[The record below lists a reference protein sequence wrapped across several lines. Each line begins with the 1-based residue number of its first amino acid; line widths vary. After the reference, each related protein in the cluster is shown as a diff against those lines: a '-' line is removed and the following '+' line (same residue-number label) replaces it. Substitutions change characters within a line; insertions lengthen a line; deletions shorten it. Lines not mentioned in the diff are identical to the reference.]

1 MALPKDTADKPLS
14 ADGKTAHHELK
25 AQLDLLDSKLDDI
38 AQDLQ
43 RQDADRLL
51 ANRRFLESRF
61 GLRDKTEVA

>member
-1 MALPKDTADKPLS
+1 MAPLKT
-14 ADGKTAHHELK
+14 ADGKTARQELK
-25 AQLDLLDSKLDDI
+25 AQLDLLDTKLDDI

-61 GLRDKTEVA
+61 GARNADPIAKDSQVA